1 MDTKCINQKISKV
14 RQNDRKKLDSTGTK
28 TVIYMH
34 NIQKYSNRNTGS
46 SYFQTHLKNVA
57 EDCKAILRYKTKIR
71 KKKKRT
77 NRECFLVPKLPK
89 N

>member
-1 MDTKCINQKISKV
+1 
-14 RQNDRKKLDSTGTK
+14 
-28 TVIYMH
+28 MH

-71 KKKKRT
+71 KKKKKNKQGMLSRSKIAQKLI
-77 NRECFLVPKLPK
+77 LVPGF
-89 N
+89 